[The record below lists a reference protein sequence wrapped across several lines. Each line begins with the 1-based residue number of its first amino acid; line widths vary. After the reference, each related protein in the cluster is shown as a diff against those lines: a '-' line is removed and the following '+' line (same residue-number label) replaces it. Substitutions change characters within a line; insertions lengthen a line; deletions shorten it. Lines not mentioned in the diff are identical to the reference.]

1 MSAPSAKQPVVEA
14 AKATAVAPKQMPG
27 YGWKHM
33 PMASAISYSAIS
45 IAITLI
51 NKVVLST
58 YCEQPRPGARSQCL
72 APPTHAPSPRMLPPH
87 CTTPPPHAC
96 LQPSRAP

>member
-1 MSAPSAKQPVVEA
+1 MSASSAKQPVVEA

-27 YGWKHM
+27 YGWKYM

-58 YCEQPRPGARSQCL
+58 YCEQPKQARSSKP
-72 APPTHAPSPRMLPPH
+72 APGLPLTRTLGP
-87 CTTPPPHAC
+87 
-96 LQPSRAP
+96 